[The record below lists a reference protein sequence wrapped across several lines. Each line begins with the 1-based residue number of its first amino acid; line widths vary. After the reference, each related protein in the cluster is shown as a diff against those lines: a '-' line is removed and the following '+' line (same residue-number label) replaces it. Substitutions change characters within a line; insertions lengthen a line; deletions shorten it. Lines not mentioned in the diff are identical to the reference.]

1 MIVIIGATSS
11 IGKATFPLLRAAG
24 HSLRLTS
31 RQPEKLS
38 TYAGSGVEIMP
49 VDLLD
54 EDSMRRACAGA
65 ETVFAS
71 IASLMGRGKYASR
84 HVDYEGQCR
93 LIDIARESGVKHFVY
108 MSTLEATLD
117 NPVAFF
123 RYKAMTEAYLKESGL
138 SYTILRASAFFE
150 PHATLI
156 GGNVLKG
163 GKAMIMGKG
172 ENPRN
177 FVSNADVAQFAYIAL
192 TDPKARNQVIDIGGP
207 ENLTNRQIAALYAKV
222 AGVELKQS
230 TMPRLM
236 VRVMGAVM
244 RPFHP
249 GLSDIMG
256 AVLDADTR
264 PKTFD
269 MRPTLQQYPV
279 KLTRLEDW
287 VRAQAQTT

>member
-1 MIVIIGATSS
+1 MIVIIGATST
-11 IGKATFPLLRAAG
+11 IGKATIPLLQAAG

-31 RQPEKLS
+31 RQPEKLNE
-38 TYAGSGVEIMP
+38 YAGSGVEVMP

-54 EDSMRRACAGA
+54 EASMRRACAGA
-65 ETVFAS
+65 TTVFAT
-71 IASLMGRGKYASR
+71 IASMMGRGKYASR

-93 LIDIARESGVKHFVY
+93 LIDIARESGVNHFVY

-123 RYKAMTEAYLKESGL
+123 RYKAMTEAYLKKSGM

-156 GGNVLKG
+156 GGDVLKG
-163 GKAMIMGKG
+163 GKAMIMGNG
-172 ENPRN
+172 DNPRN
-177 FVSNADVAQFAYIAL
+177 FVSNEDVAQFAFIAI
-192 TDPKARNQVIDIGGP
+192 TDMKARNQVIDIGGL
-207 ENLTNRQIAALYAKV
+207 ENLTNKEVAALYAKV
-222 AGVELKQS
+222 VGVPLKQRF
-230 TMPRLM
+230 MPRVV
-236 VRVMGAVM
+236 VRVMGALM

-264 PKTFD
+264 SKTFD
-269 MRPTLQQYPV
+269 VRPTLQKYPV
-279 KLTRLEDW
+279 KMTRLEDW
-287 VRAQAQTT
+287 VRAQAK